1 MATVRLLLGL
11 WALGVVS
18 LLPVA
23 WTQVTS
29 ECPMIRTNEIGSTVS
44 PSTNGLIAR
53 SYVLQAG
60 DNPQPPN
67 VQLFVSNIVCLATG
81 PTRERYRSVS
91 LVANFSCSGAV
102 CNNSNVASQ
111 VAQFHF
117 ECILGAWTASSQG
130 STDFLRTDSP
140 VGTLSTAL
148 RRDCS
153 LCIDPMQL
161 PQQLVDQSTHCL
173 RKCILVRQT
182 GKCCRCIILSQHP
195 PTLSLYSMSCSLH
208 WHPHLPILSS

>member
-1 MATVRLLLGL
+1 MTTMRLLLGL
-11 WALGVVS
+11 WALGVLS

-29 ECPMIRTNEIGSTVS
+29 ECPMIQTSEIGSTVS
-44 PSTNGLIAR
+44 PGTDGLIAR
-53 SYVLQAG
+53 SYVLQPG
-60 DNPQPPN
+60 DDPQLPN

-91 LVANFSCSGAV
+91 LIANFSCSGAA
-102 CNNSNVASQ
+102 CNNNNVAWQ

-117 ECILGAWTASSQG
+117 ECIQGAWSASLQG

-173 RKCILVRQT
+173 RKCMT
-182 GKCCRCIILSQHP
+182 N
-195 PTLSLYSMSCSLH
+195 
-208 WHPHLPILSS
+208 W